1 MLVLIGATAKAQPVV
16 PGYGAYYYAPGY
28 YYGCGGIYLEL
39 ARQNDELARIRSS
52 LRRLETETDETQR
65 ARQWISALEAENNNL
80 RQQNALFQR
89 RVIELEADLEAAGR
103 DPRTAR
109 PPSPS
114 ERSRQDS
121 RPENAKSADSPA
133 RP

>member
-1 MLVLIGATAKAQPVV
+1 MPTARSAVFAVVLTLIGATAAAQPVV

-65 ARQWISALEAENNNL
+65 ARQWISALEAENRNL

-89 RVIELEADLEAAGR
+89 RVEELEADRERAMRA
-103 DPRTAR
+103 PSTSPA
-109 PPSPS
+109 PSPD
-114 ERSRQDS
+114 R
-121 RPENAKSADSPA
+121 
-133 RP
+133 